1 MDTSSVGHFAAL
13 SFIVAPAMLTNAS
26 AVTPRLKNGNAAPRH
41 EVTAKAGKQ
50 NARRSGRLVK

>member
-26 AVTPRLKNGNAAPRH
+26 ALMGLTRVFHAGH
-41 EVTAKAGKQ
+41 EISAQGADTA
-50 NARRSGRLVK
+50 